1 MRNYNTDELFG
12 STEDLQTYVNVNSQ
26 FPIDKI
32 RPFVRNA
39 VRQLIRPI
47 VGNELLASVFADE
60 ERKDRFKQVVA
71 PLAVMLATHELSV
84 NFGDNGHTVSGSKTL
99 LPASDVKVSA
109 YRDACYHRGY
119 AELESWLQ
127 EEFAFK
133 SGNFLTGPD
142 DLESLLGI
150 RVTHPY
156 LLFDMLENSF
166 ADIAQWQLN
175 RILTGDQYDSL
186 FEGSADNNPEWK
198 QLLLYVKKFIVK
210 QAFVKAFG
218 AGMPQSGP
226 GVYTPELPAFD
237 IADMK
242 ADTAMLLDLIRATV
256 VQLEESYIPENEDET
271 HKKHFSCIC

>member
-1 MRNYNTDELFG
+1 MKSYNTDQLFG
-12 STEDLQTYVNVNSQ
+12 STEDLQEFVNINNQ
-26 FPIDKI
+26 FPIDKLNPFI
-32 RPFVRNA
+32 RSA
-39 VRQLIRPI
+39 VYTIIRPI
-47 VGNELLASVFADE
+47 VGNQVLQDVFTDQ
-60 ERKDRFKQVVA
+60 ERIDRFKAVVA

-119 AELESWLQ
+119 AELETWLQ
-127 EEFAFK
+127 EEFVFK
-133 SGNFLTGPD
+133 PGNFLTGPD

-150 RVTHPY
+150 RLTHPY
-156 LLFDMLENSF
+156 LLYDMLENFF

-175 RILTGDQYDSL
+175 RILPGDQYDSL
-186 FEGSADNNPEWK
+186 FEGSSENRPEWK
-198 QLLLYVKKFIVK
+198 QLLLYVKKFILK

-218 AGMPQSGP
+218 AGLPQVGP

-242 ADTAMLLDLIRATV
+242 ADTTMLLDLIRATV
-256 VQLEESYIPENEDET
+256 VQLENSTMPENEDEK

>member
-32 RPFVRNA
+32 CPFVRSA

-47 VGNELLASVFADE
+47 VGNDILTSVFADE
-60 ERKDRFKQVVA
+60 ERKERFKQVVA

-109 YRDACYHRGY
+109 YREACYHRGY
-119 AELESWLQ
+119 SELEAWLQ

-133 SGNFLTGPD
+133 PGNFLTGPD

-150 RVTHPY
+150 RVAHPY
-156 LLFDMLENSF
+156 LLYDMLENFF

-186 FEGSADNNPEWK
+186 FEGSSENHPEWK

-218 AGMPQSGP
+218 AGMPQVGP

-237 IADMK
+237 IDDMK

-256 VQLEESYIPENEDET
+256 VQLENSTMPESEDKK